1 MITSLLITSLLQY
14 ILLVGVRIVYARD
27 KMLIFFMTILIYD
40 GDIAIYINISLNLN
54 SKLFPNKKK
63 IMLVLFD

>member
-14 ILLVGVRIVYARD
+14 ILLVGGRIVYARD

-40 GDIAIYINISLNLN
+40 GDIAIYINIFHL
-54 SKLFPNKKK
+54 
-63 IMLVLFD
+63 I